1 MPDDEEQALT
11 RQQIRRKRKFGEPIL
26 PEEEDETDQENR
38 HIIAVEL
45 ENTIGALNRV
55 TNLFSARGFNLSS
68 VAVGETEDSSI
79 ARLTLVTVGND
90 RIVAQ
95 ITRQLDGLVNTY
107 DVTDLT
113 DAAHVERELCLIKV
127 QYTSETRSEILDIK
141 DIFRGRV
148 VNVTPETMILEVTGP
163 TKKISAL
170 IGMMQEH
177 GIEEVARSGQVA
189 MHRALQ
195 YEAPNPLAS
204 SDSEAAGDGAPR
216 TDG

>member
-1 MPDDEEQALT
+1 MSEEQTLT

-26 PEEEDETDQENR
+26 PEEEDETEQEHR

-55 TNLFSARGFNLSS
+55 TNLFSARGFNLES
-68 VAVGETEDSSI
+68 VAVGETDDPSI

-113 DAAHVERELCLIKV
+113 EAEHVERELCLLKV
-127 QYTSETRSEILDIK
+127 QYTSDTRSEVLDIK

-163 TKKISAL
+163 TKKINAF

-177 GIEEVARSGQVA
+177 GIVEVARSGQVA
-189 MHRALQ
+189 MHRALE

-204 SDSEAAGDGAPR
+204 SESDVPGNGATAGE
-216 TDG
+216 

>member
-1 MPDDEEQALT
+1 MSNDDALT
-11 RQQIRRKRKFGEPIL
+11 RQQIRRKRKFGEPLL
-26 PEEEDETDQENR
+26 PEEEDETEQEHR

-55 TNLFSARGFNLSS
+55 TNLFSARGFNLES
-68 VAVGETEDSSI
+68 VAVGETDDPST

-95 ITRQLDGLVNTY
+95 ITRQLDNLVNTY

-113 DAAHVERELCLIKV
+113 DAEHVERELCLLKV
-127 QYTSETRSEILDIK
+127 RYTSETRSEVIDIK

-163 TKKISAL
+163 TKKITAFV
-170 IGMMQEH
+170 GMMESH

-189 MHRALQ
+189 MHRNLE

-204 SDSEAAGDGAPR
+204 SDAESPDNGAASDG
-216 TDG
+216 